1 MMMMMKLA
9 VVLALVAAPAVVPM
23 VQAQEEE
30 VAQKARRL
38 ADPCEGKNEKKCA
51 KKDECTFIIAGQLGN
66 RVCILTL
73 GEDSVARQGQ
83 DNVAPS
89 YVGVVSGGLDNIA
102 GAGGDY
108 NVVSGGRSNYPDGM
122 MGTVSGGGRN
132 KIETDGT
139 DGGTISGG
147 NRNTIVEDS
156 KLAAI
161 SGGSDNSLAGDFGT
175 ISGGKKQVIT
185 GKGGVITGGDGN
197 MAGAGTVTGGKD
209 NMAMGFAS
217 VVSGGMDNTAEG
229 DYSVAFGTK
238 AQAVNK
244 NSMVINL
251 GTDKVTSDS
260 DGQFLAV
267 ATSYTMQI
275 QDGKPDKNGN
285 IQTFTINEDNVQYL
299 IDLLEEEE

>member
-147 NRNTIVEDS
+147 NRNTIMEDS
-156 KLAAI
+156 KLGAI
-161 SGGSDNSLAGDFGT
+161 SGGSDNMLMAAGFGT
-175 ISGGKKQVIT
+175 ISGGKNQAIT
-185 GKGGVITGGDGN
+185 GKFGVITGGDGN
-197 MAGAGTVTGGKD
+197 IAGEGTVTGGK
-209 NMAMGFAS
+209 NNKATGLHS
-217 VVSGGMDNTAEG
+217 VVSGGMDNVASG
-229 DYSVAFGTK
+229 DYSIAFGTK
-238 AQAVNK
+238 AKAVNN

-260 DGQFLAV
+260 DGQFIAV
-267 ATSYTMQI
+267 AASYTMQI
-275 QDGKPDKNGN
+275 QDGKPTKTGA
-285 IQTFTINEDNVQYL
+285 IQTFTIDEDNVQIL
-299 IDLLEEEE
+299 IDLLGDP